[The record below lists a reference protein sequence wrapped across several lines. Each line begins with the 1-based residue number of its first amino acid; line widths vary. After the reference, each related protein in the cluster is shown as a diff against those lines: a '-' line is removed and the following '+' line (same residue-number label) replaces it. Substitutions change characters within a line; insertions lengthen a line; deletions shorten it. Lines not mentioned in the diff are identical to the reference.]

1 MRAINIKPN
10 RGWHVLLACIPFVL
24 LVAAY
29 SIGSDMRLAA
39 NPNDKLLPGF
49 SAISEA
55 LKQYAFTADARTG
68 LYLMWSDTIASLTR
82 LLSALAISTIIA
94 LVFGIVIGLLPL

>member
-24 LVAAY
+24 LVVAY

-39 NPNDKLLPGF
+39 NPNDKLLPA
-49 SAISEA
+49 SA
-55 LKQYAFTADARTG
+55 
-68 LYLMWSDTIASLTR
+68 
-82 LLSALAISTIIA
+82 
-94 LVFGIVIGLLPL
+94 P